1 MLAYLFFLDYTDHTV
16 LKGGKLVKNR
26 LQKEK
31 NTSKILII
39 CAILFSVVLY
49 FSIGAKV
56 FADEY
61 KYDENDRII
70 EVIHDDGSATIY
82 EYDANGNIVSTL
94 YFESKES
101 AEDYLSQ
108 NPDDSQDDN
117 NDDTVTDGSDG
128 NNTSDDK
135 GDDKKSDN
143 KDKTDTEDTT
153 SKDSSHDSGQQ
164 NSNDENNKKNSTKTD
179 NSASGSSDITD
190 ENHGDNGDNISSD
203 NNNSEGSG
211 RVIVDNDAEL
221 VESSGNSAKTGDSSP
236 LFTLTLI
243 MALSATA
250 IIGLMIFKRKRKDK

>member
-1 MLAYLFFLDYTDHTV
+1 MQH
-16 LKGGKLVKNR
+16 GR
-26 LQKEK
+26 
-31 NTSKILII
+31 SKINIYMSIVILI
-39 CAILFSVVLY
+39 AIAMLSLCFE
-49 FSIGAKV
+49 FDV

-61 KYDENDRII
+61 KYDDNNRVTEI
-70 EVIHDDGSATIY
+70 IHDDGSVTIY

-108 NPDDSQDDN
+108 NPDNSQDDS
-117 NDDTVTDGSDG
+117 NDDTVADGSNV

-135 GDDKKSDN
+135 NDDKKPDN
-143 KDKTDTEDTT
+143 NDKTETT
-153 SKDSSHDSGQQ
+153 DG
-164 NSNDENNKKNSTKTD
+164 NNKKNSTKTD

-211 RVIVDNDAEL
+211 RVIDDNGAEFM
-221 VESSGNSAKTGDSSP
+221 ESSRNSAKTGDSSP

-243 MALSATA
+243 MTLSATS
-250 IIGLMIFKRKRKDK
+250 IIGLMIFRQKRKDK

>member
-1 MLAYLFFLDYTDHTV
+1 MQH
-16 LKGGKLVKNR
+16 GR
-26 LQKEK
+26 
-31 NTSKILII
+31 SKINIYMSIVILI
-39 CAILFSVVLY
+39 AIAMFSLC
-49 FSIGAKV
+49 FEFDV

-61 KYDENDRII
+61 KYDDNNRVTEI
-70 EVIHDDGSATIY
+70 IHDDGSVTIY

-117 NDDTVTDGSDG
+117 NDDTVTDGSNG

-135 GDDKKSDN
+135 DDDKKSDN

-153 SKDSSHDSGQQ
+153 SKDSFLDSGQQ

-203 NNNSEGSG
+203 YNNSEGSG
-211 RVIVDNDAEL
+211 RVIDDNGAEFM
-221 VESSGNSAKTGDSSP
+221 ESSGNSAKTGDSSP